1 MGCCPWCWRC
11 SCPRDPTSPIFRG
24 AGLGSCQ
31 EHTVINQQ
39 VWNGKPNS
47 KGGRGK
53 EFLYWFAES
62 VPKELSFF
70 LSFLNQEPCLWQFSS
85 PGPELNISIFREKH
99 RTKFSLPRWINGTS
113 FDSQSPIFPLK
124 SHPFSLLHRDS
135 MLNFVYA
142 TYLLILI
149 AFFFKKK
156 KKQLFALGTSC
167 NWNHI
172 ACAFL
177 LAAFFHQC
185 YALEMDPHCCIF
197 IIVQYSAI
205 QIC

>member
-1 MGCCPWCWRC
+1 MGSVSSSACWWLRPRLWKPLPLGNSLNPFAAGLWIVGCCPWCWRC

-70 LSFLNQEPCLWQFSS
+70 LSLLNQEPCLWQFSS

-124 SHPFSLLHRDS
+124 SHPFSLLHREY
-135 MLNFVYA
+135 MLNFV
-142 TYLLILI
+142 
-149 AFFFKKK
+149 
-156 KKQLFALGTSC
+156 
-167 NWNHI
+167 
-172 ACAFL
+172 
-177 LAAFFHQC
+177 
-185 YALEMDPHCCIF
+185 
-197 IIVQYSAI
+197 
-205 QIC
+205 